1 VKTNVVPFTAVLGCF
16 FVGIFAATL
25 PALAQSNLALR
36 VMAANITSGNLQSY
50 EGPGI
55 RIFQGLKPDIVA
67 IQEFQYGGSSASNDL
82 RTLVNSAFGTTYSFF
97 VEPTGNIPNGIVSR
111 YPIIAAGSWDD
122 TEVNDRGFAWAQIDL
137 PSTTNALFV
146 ISVHLL
152 TSGSSVRNTEATNLK
167 ALIQANILATY
178 PNAWIIV
185 GGDCNT
191 DARSEA
197 CINTFKTFLSDAPI
211 PTDAESGG
219 NEDTNAGRNKPYDYV
234 LPSFSLTTFLTPS
247 VVGSRTFPKGLVFDS
262 RVYSPLSDVSPV
274 QSGDSGVSGMQ
285 HMAVVKDFL
294 IPVGA
299 LVTNPPAITT
309 HPVSQTNSVGANVT
323 LSVVATGTAPLAY
336 QWRFFGTNL
345 NGATATS
352 YSLTNI
358 QPTNAGDY
366 TVVITNIAGSITSS
380 IATLTIT
387 TGPVITNQ
395 PQSLSINVGDN
406 ATFDVGV
413 TGAAPFGY
421 QWRLSGTNLSGA
433 TTNPLS
439 LANVQTTQAG
449 DYSVVITNATGSITS
464 TVATLTVNTT
474 PSGTLTVLAGWDM
487 SPVTN
492 YGVSPMLA
500 TTNAANITVGGLTRG
515 SGVGTS
521 GTAAGRA
528 WGGNGFDA
536 PSPATAVSA
545 NDFATFSISAQAGYN
560 VSFSAISKFDYRR
573 SSTGPATGVL
583 QYQIGAGAFTDITTL
598 SYPAIG
604 SGASLSAI
612 DLSGIAALQNV
623 TANTMVTFRIVNHGA
638 TSSGGTWYV
647 YDTASSIAPDLVVQ
661 GIVSSITASNPPAIA
676 PSLSNITLSGSQ
688 LQFLLT
694 GTTSSNYIVQATTN
708 LNGANW
714 ISLRTNPAPFL
725 FIESNVIALPQRFY
739 RGTVAP

>member
-1 VKTNVVPFTAVLGCF
+1 VKTKVVSFTAVLGCF
-16 FVGIFAATL
+16 FVCC
-25 PALAQSNLALR
+25 LAITPRVQAQNNLALR
-36 VMAANITSGNLQSY
+36 VMAANTTSGTQQSY
-50 EGPGI
+50 EAPGI

-82 RTLVNSAFGTTYSFF
+82 RTLVNTAFGPSYSFF

-137 PSTTNALFV
+137 LSTTNALFV

-167 ALIQANILATY
+167 ALIQANILATH
-178 PNAWIIV
+178 PNAWIII

-191 DARSEA
+191 DIRSEA

-219 NEDTNAGRNKPYDYV
+219 NEDTNASRNKPYDYV
-234 LPSFSLTTFLTPS
+234 LPSFSLTNYLTPS
-247 VVGSRTFPKGLVFDS
+247 VVGTRTFPKGLVFDS

-299 LVTNPPAITT
+299 PVTNPPAITT

-323 LSVVATGTAPLAY
+323 HSVVATGTAPLAY

-345 NGATATS
+345 GGATATS

-387 TGPVITNQ
+387 TSPVITNQ
-395 PQSLSINVGDN
+395 PQNLSINVGDN
-406 ATFDVGV
+406 ATFTVGV
-413 TGAAPFGY
+413 TGAAPFDY
-421 QWRLSGTNLSGA
+421 QWRFFGTNLSGA
-433 TTNPLS
+433 TTNPLA

-487 SPVTN
+487 STVTN

-515 SGVGTS
+515 SGIGTS
-521 GTAAGRA
+521 GTAAARA

-536 PSPATAVSA
+536 LSTATAVSA
-545 NDFATFSISAQAGYN
+545 NDFATFSISVQTGYK

-583 QYQIGAGAFTDITTL
+583 QYQVGAGAFTDITPL

-647 YDTASSIAPDLVVQ
+647 YDTASSVLPDLVVQ
-661 GIVSSITASNPPAIA
+661 GFVSSITASNPPAIA

-714 ISLRTNPAPFL
+714 IPLRTNPAPFL
-725 FIESNVIALPQRFY
+725 FVESNVFALPQRFY
-739 RGTVAP
+739 RGVLSP